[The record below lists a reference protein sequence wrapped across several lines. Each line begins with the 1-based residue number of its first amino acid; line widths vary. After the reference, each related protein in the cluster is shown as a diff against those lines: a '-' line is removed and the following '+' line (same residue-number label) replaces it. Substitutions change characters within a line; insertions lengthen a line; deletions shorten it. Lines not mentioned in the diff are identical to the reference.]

1 MNRVTPEKIKQIG
14 GKKMKTYMN
23 LMEFAAC
30 IKREIKSY
38 LPKEYEDSTV
48 TLSEVVKNNDTTL
61 IGLAI
66 LKPDQNLTPSIYL
79 DDFYKKYLSG
89 ASMESIFEDIV
100 TIRVE
105 ADIPERFDSNLI
117 LNLENCRE
125 RIYPRLINFKL
136 NKKMLQGKPYRM
148 LEDLAVIY
156 YIKIGE
162 LTDGSA
168 TVIVSTEMLK
178 QWHIAEDRLWKI
190 ALENEQQ
197 NTYVFQS
204 LNKLLKSF
212 KGGMVMYNPEYDEED
227 EDEKLQM
234 YVVTNKNNVLGSSVL
249 LNKSYLKAI
258 EDVIGRY
265 YILPSSIH
273 EIIVIPQYRITST
286 DELREMVCEVNNTTV
301 LEDEILS
308 YNVYQFDEEKGFKIA
323 K

>member
-1 MNRVTPEKIKQIG
+1 
-14 GKKMKTYMN
+14 MKTYMN
-23 LMEFAAC
+23 LIEFATY
-30 IKREIKSY
+30 IKREIKNY
-38 LPKEYEDSTV
+38 LPEEYADATV
-48 TLSEVVKNNDTTL
+48 TVSEVVKNNDHTL
-61 IGLAI
+61 IGLSI
-66 LKPDQNLTPSIYL
+66 LKPNQNVTPSIYL
-79 DDFYKKYLSG
+79 DDFYKKYMEG

-105 ADIPERFDSNLI
+105 ADIPEQFDPNLI
-117 LNLENCRE
+117 LNLEHCRE
-125 RIYPRLINFKL
+125 RIYPRLINLKL
-136 NKKMLQGKPYRM
+136 NEKMLQGKPYRVM
-148 LEDLAVIY
+148 EDLAVIY

-168 TVIVSTEMLK
+168 TITVNTEMLN
-178 QWHIAEDRLWKI
+178 QWHITEDKLWKI
-190 ALENEQQ
+190 ALENEKQM
-197 NTYVFQS
+197 TYVFQS
-204 LNKLLKSF
+204 LNKLLQSMQ
-212 KGGMVMYNPEYDEED
+212 GGFVMYKPEDDDEE
-227 EDEKLQM
+227 KMQM
-234 YVVTNKNNVLGSSVL
+234 YIVTNQNNICGSSVL